1 MATQTLWAPLVAGLV
16 LVAGLPASIKDVIS
30 EPNLEKRSRLA
41 LDNAD
46 QAYQAA
52 RSAYGAGN
60 TDAVTAAL
68 HEVQESVEVA
78 YASLQATGKD
88 PRKSP
93 KWFKKAEMET
103 RDLLRR
109 LDSFRD
115 AMSFD
120 DRSSVD
126 PIKAKVQ
133 QVHDELLMGLME
145 GKHK

>member
-1 MATQTLWAPLVAGLV
+1 MATQTLWAALVVGMAF
-16 LVAGLPASIKDVIS
+16 AATLPADLKEVLA
-30 EPNLEKRSRLA
+30 EPNLERRSKLA
-41 LDNAD
+41 LDNAEA
-46 QAYQAA
+46 AYQAA
-52 RSAYGAGN
+52 RSAYDAGEN
-60 TDAVTAAL
+60 GRATEAL

-78 YASLQATGKD
+78 YASLQGTGKD

-109 LDSFRD
+109 LDSFQQ

-120 DRSSVD
+120 DRASVD
-126 PIKAKVQ
+126 PVKAKVQ